1 MQSYAVITYFPIL
14 QLDISVAFSSLRNKK
29 ILPC

>member
-14 QLDISVAFSSLRNKK
+14 QLDISVAFSSLRNK